1 LSLNQTLNPRIIVG
15 VVVAAF
21 AVAIAIIAFSGQTLI
36 NDISEEGIFSSPSSS
51 LNVIP
56 ITVELED
63 LSIKEVSEQFAVLE
77 IKFLVSNPN
86 SKSVILPYLK
96 YQLYEDD
103 LRVHVGEIGQR
114 GGGFVIGS
122 NYITILSQGSTI
134 ISDEIII
141 KNTGNTPEL
150 WQALTENDANWKVAG
165 DAFFNLSSMTTGG
178 ENEITFEFTK

>member
-1 LSLNQTLNPRIIVG
+1 MNPRIIVG

-21 AVAIAIIAFSGQTLI
+21 AVAIAIITFSGQTLI

-86 SKSVILPYLK
+86 AKSVILPYLK
-96 YQLYEDD
+96 YQLYENDF
-103 LRVHVGEIGQR
+103 RVHVGEIGQHD
-114 GGGFVIGS
+114 GGFVIGS

-150 WQALTENDANWKVAG
+150 WQALTENDVNWKVIG
-165 DAFFNLSSMTTGG
+165 EAFFNLSSMTTGG